1 METATRTQRDPMR
14 ADEPPPPSTARR
26 MLDAAAGPAL
36 IVGSVLI
43 ALRGI
48 AFLPNLSDQHPD
60 ILSFWLPRSCMLGR
74 AIAESHVP
82 LWNPFEMSGTWFAAD
97 PQSGWLSL
105 PTMASSWLFGCGGG
119 LRALIVLNPIL
130 AGLGLFWFL
139 RKEGLGRIAAT
150 AGGLSLA
157 MAVSAS
163 ILAISLP
170 FAGTLAWTPFLL
182 TGASGF
188 FGRTGWRRLAWLA
201 LAAFAWGQVASAHLS
216 HGLVMATVLVVAYV
230 IARAIR
236 EVRTGTIRRGAA
248 VGWSVAFLVFLPLAN
263 LAIVV
268 PHFAVLARS
277 SLSDG
282 YGAIV
287 GTVARSRATTEDV
300 PIPSTGMW
308 GAWPLALA
316 STPGGYL
323 GAAVLLFVP
332 FALRDAARRYLV
344 VALGAVAV
352 LAYLLTNTVL
362 VGAGWFRSL
371 ALSLPFG
378 DVYLH
383 NPSRLR
389 YLAFLIVPA
398 LGAVGIQW
406 FLDHRPGFGEA
417 MRWIGAGL
425 VVFLVFPLVM
435 GARPGRLAIFAI
447 ASIAV
452 VGVVWAFA
460 RGRRWAP
467 VALCGIL
474 AAELLAGAIW
484 SSVYHGGTVYLG
496 LEAGTHAAL
505 VAAPLR
511 WPDVNVHEYLSP
523 GPIARTLQRSGASD
537 GRYLAWILP
546 DAGFNKGYLFTR
558 KEPDWPA
565 LLIGRSVLFQVPD
578 TLGYS
583 PVQLPGYWAYVHA
596 TNKLPLFYNAASIQ
610 VPTLTD
616 LRLLGARYLIV
627 PQGISA
633 PLPPGVSGRTV
644 ETEGAYR
651 LVELDDAEPRA
662 SVVPAWTVVSGDRA
676 ALDAVLQPGF
686 DPATLAVLES
696 DPGSTPSVAGGAGT
710 AEYRETD
717 PEQVQISAQAAVPS
731 ILVVRNSWDEGW
743 SATVDGRAVPVLR
756 TDGFLQGVSLGPGR
770 HDVRLTYREPSVARG
785 LALSAV
791 AWLGFVA
798 VLVLVVVRA
807 RSARRRGS
815 VEAPSASPVG
825 PTSSPE
831 ARPRAARGRS
841 GPPDRAHPRDP

>member
-1 METATRTQRDPMR
+1 METATRARRDPMH
-14 ADEPPPPSTARR
+14 AGEPPPSSTARR
-26 MLDAAAGPAL
+26 VLDAAAGPAL

-74 AIAESHVP
+74 AIAEGHVP

-105 PTMASSWLFGCGGG
+105 PTMVSSWLFGCGGG

-182 TGASGF
+182 AGAAGF
-188 FGRTGWRRLAWLA
+188 FGRTGWRRFAWLA
-201 LAAFAWGQVASAHLS
+201 LAAFAWGQVATAHLS

-236 EVRTGTIRRGAA
+236 EVRTGTLHAGAA
-248 VGWSVAFLVFLPLAN
+248 AGWSIAFLVFLPLAN
-263 LAIVV
+263 LAILV

-287 GTVARSRATTEDV
+287 GTVARSSATTEGV
-300 PIPSTGMW
+300 PIPATGMW

-362 VGAGWFRSL
+362 VGAGWFRSF

-398 LGAVGIQW
+398 LGAIGIQW
-406 FLDHRPGFGEA
+406 FLDHRPAFGDA

-425 VVFLVFPLVM
+425 IVFLLFPLVM
-435 GARPGRLAIFAI
+435 GARPGRLTIFAI

-452 VGVVWAFA
+452 IVVVWAFA
-460 RGRRWAP
+460 RGRGWAP
-467 VALCGIL
+467 VALCAIL
-474 AAELLAGAIW
+474 AAELMAGAIW

-496 LEAGTHAAL
+496 LETGSHAAL

-511 WPDVNVHEYLSP
+511 WPDVNVHDYLSP
-523 GPIARTLQRSGASD
+523 GPIARALQRAGPSD
-537 GRYLAWILP
+537 GRYLAWIRP
-546 DAGFNKGYLFTR
+546 DANFNKGYLFTR
-558 KEPDWPA
+558 REPDWPA
-565 LLIGRSVLFQVPD
+565 LLIGRSVLFEVPD

-583 PVQLPGYWAYVHA
+583 PVQLPGYWGYIHA
-596 TNKLPLFYNAASIQ
+596 TNQLPVFYNAAVIQ
-610 VPTLTD
+610 LPTLTD
-616 LRLLGARYLIV
+616 LHLLGARYLIV
-627 PQGISA
+627 PQGIPE

-651 LVELDDAEPRA
+651 LVEIDDAEPRA
-662 SVVPAWTVVSGDRA
+662 SVVPAWRVDGERA
-676 ALDAVLQPGF
+676 AIGAVLEPGF
-686 DPATLAVLES
+686 DPAEVVVLET
-696 DPGSTPSVAGGAGT
+696 DPGSTPTAGASAGT
-710 AEYRETD
+710 ASYLEAT
-717 PEQVQISAQAAVPS
+717 PEDVRIEAEASVPS
-731 ILVVRNSWDEGW
+731 ILLVRNAWDEGW
-743 SATVDGRAVPVLR
+743 SATLDGRPVPVLR
-756 TDGFLQGVSLGPGR
+756 ADGFLQGVALPAGR
-770 HDVRLTYREPSVARG
+770 HDVRLTYREPAIGTG

-791 AWLGFVA
+791 VWLGFVA
-798 VLVLVVVRA
+798 SLALAVLGG
-807 RSARRRGS
+807 RR
-815 VEAPSASPVG
+815 
-825 PTSSPE
+825 
-831 ARPRAARGRS
+831 ARGRTS
-841 GPPDRAHPRDP
+841 RAEAIAVLDDHRS